1 MLSASQFKTSCR
13 PGDMALLATCLTD
26 IQINQE
32 NESNGFENFLTELF
46 KGQKLAP
53 FGELKAC
60 DNMNTVEDSDSEM
73 TEQNLNALMS
83 SSDSDENWSMYESDQ
98 ENNPIKG
105 DWDVS
110 DDILVSLNEFV
121 GIDVA
126 CFNDIDKKGQSST
139 AVRRL

>member
-1 MLSASQFKTSCR
+1 MLSASQFKTCCR
-13 PGDMALLATCLTD
+13 PVDMALLATCLAD
-26 IQINQE
+26 IQISQE
-32 NESNGFENFLTELF
+32 NESDGIENFLTELF
-46 KGQKLAP
+46 KGQKLAL

-110 DDILVSLNEFV
+110 DDILVSLNESV

-126 CFNDIDKKGQSST
+126 CVNDIDKEGQSST
-139 AVRRL
+139 AVGKL

>member
-1 MLSASQFKTSCR
+1 
-13 PGDMALLATCLTD
+13 
-26 IQINQE
+26 
-32 NESNGFENFLTELF
+32 
-46 KGQKLAP
+46 
-53 FGELKAC
+53 
-60 DNMNTVEDSDSEM
+60 M

-110 DDILVSLNEFV
+110 DDILVSLNESV

-126 CFNDIDKKGQSST
+126 CVNDIDKEGQSST
-139 AVRRL
+139 AVGKL